1 MYSLYG
7 LLKGIYTS
15 KDYNLYYLISLL
27 PYRQIHFIVLIYVN
41 NSMFP
46 QNDGYKYLKYIWLF
60 MNYKDYLINYFLS
73 AVTLLLLYRDI
84 A

>member
-7 LLKGIYTS
+7 LLKGIYTL

-41 NSMFP
+41 NSTFP
-46 QNDGYKYLKYIWLF
+46 QSDGYKYLKYI
-60 MNYKDYLINYFLS
+60 
-73 AVTLLLLYRDI
+73 
-84 A
+84 